1 MTLYTRPKITVV
13 GAGHVGGTCAQRLAE
28 MEMADVV
35 LLDIEQGLS
44 AGKMLDLVESAPV
57 YGYDTRLIGTTG
69 YEETAGSHI
78 VIITSGVARRPGM
91 SRDDLLRVNIGI
103 VKAVT
108 ESVVKHSPSAILLV
122 VANPLDAMTYVAH
135 RVSGLARGR
144 VIGMAGV
151 LDSARFRAFIAMELD
166 VSVESV
172 QAFVLGGHGDGMVPL
187 PRLTTVGG
195 VPVTEMIPKARL
207 DALIQRTRDG
217 GAEIVRLLKTG
228 SAYFAPSAAV
238 VEMAESILKNK
249 KKILPCAALCQGEYG
264 VHDLFVGVPVKL
276 GAEGVGQII
285 QIALTPEESA
295 AFQRSA
301 AAVADLCRAV
311 DKML

>member
-217 GAEIVRLLKTG
+217 GSEIVRLLKTG

>member
-1 MTLYTRPKITVV
+1 
-13 GAGHVGGTCAQRLAE
+13 

-35 LLDIEQGLS
+35 LLDIEQGLPE
-44 AGKMLDLVESAPV
+44 GKMLDLTESAPI
-57 YGYDTRLIGTTG
+57 YGYDTRLVGATS
-69 YEETAGSHI
+69 YEETEGSDI
-78 VIITSGVARRPGM
+78 VIITSGIARKPGM
-91 SRDDLLRVNIGI
+91 SRDDLLRVNVGI
-103 VKAVT
+103 VRAVT
-108 ESVVKHSPSAILLV
+108 ESVVKRSPAAILLV

-135 RVSGLARGR
+135 RVSGFPRGQ

-172 QAFVLGGHGDGMVPL
+172 HAFVLGGHGDGMVPL

-195 VPVTEMIPKARL
+195 VPVTEMLPPVRL
-207 DALIQRTRDG
+207 NALIQRTRDG

-238 VEMAESILKNK
+238 VEMAESIIKNK

-264 VHDLFVGVPVKL
+264 VDGLFVGVPVKL
-276 GAEGVGQII
+276 GAGGAEQII
-285 QIALTPEESA
+285 QIALTPDEAA
-295 AFQRSA
+295 AFQKSA
-301 AAVADLCRAV
+301 AAVCDLCRVV
-311 DKML
+311 DAML